1 MNLTLEISYVQELLS
16 SVWPNWKITKILGKG
31 SYGKVYEILRD
42 DLGTGSGY
50 RCALKV
56 LQMEADDSGDAAT
69 MRLMTSRNIFDA
81 HIPGE
86 SSQNDALEDFVRGV
100 SAEID
105 AMMQLKGAPNIVT
118 IEDYAILRSKE
129 VCTILIRME
138 ELVTLEQYLIQADG
152 NLSREEVIRLGM
164 DICNALSC
172 CEQLGILHRDIKPSN
187 IFYRERAGYKLGDF
201 GISRTMDSIYES
213 RSMSGIGTIQ
223 YMAPEV
229 YFGHKYNNTVDI
241 YSLGITLYTLL
252 NGNIPPLCE
261 ANPLHSGRMP
271 VPDRA
276 EIHSANMRRLNGE
289 MLPPPAG
296 ADQKLA
302 DAICKACS
310 SDPSRRYQTA
320 KQFHD
325 ALEECLIADKEAPGP
340 GTDPT
345 PDPPGSPHPPV
356 PSRPALI
363 AGITAAVIIL
373 LTAVFLIL
381 KPQTSVSYTVRCV
394 DTEGAVL
401 LEKESSEKAGQELS
415 VSSPPIDGYIPQEEE
430 KSFIVSRKEDNNLVI
445 FVYDKESLPTT
456 CTVLCKDTEGNI
468 LDSHT
473 VDGLAGETFTASAPD
488 LDEYIL
494 QEEEQDSCTLTL
506 SEDADSNQI
515 VFTYEKIYLTF
526 NDPALEYAVRR
537 SMNLTGST
545 RGISF
550 AEAKSVGELNLSGAL
565 ENNYGMIKDLTGLS
579 AFTGLKKLDLGDN
592 LVADVSELVNL
603 TDLEWLCLE
612 KNRIKDIT
620 PLKNLRKMTHLDLY
634 LNNIEDA
641 SPAMRLTNLTM
652 LDLRDNNIST
662 VDGIKSLTKLKQ
674 LYLGKNHIRD
684 ISQLKELYDL
694 DYLSLGDNEIEDIS
708 MLKNLQKIA
717 VLAVPNNKIKDI
729 SVVTRFPLLYWLEV
743 NGNPIADKT
752 PLNKLPKNVK
762 IKQ

>member
-1 MNLTLEISYVQELLS
+1 M
-16 SVWPNWKITKILGKG
+16 
-31 SYGKVYEILRD
+31 
-42 DLGTGSGY
+42 
-50 RCALKV
+50 
-56 LQMEADDSGDAAT
+56 
-69 MRLMTSRNIFDA
+69 
-81 HIPGE
+81 
-86 SSQNDALEDFVRGV
+86 
-100 SAEID
+100 
-105 AMMQLKGAPNIVT
+105 
-118 IEDYAILRSKE
+118 
-129 VCTILIRME
+129 
-138 ELVTLEQYLIQADG
+138 
-152 NLSREEVIRLGM
+152 
-164 DICNALSC
+164 
-172 CEQLGILHRDIKPSN
+172 
-187 IFYRERAGYKLGDF
+187 
-201 GISRTMDSIYES
+201 
-213 RSMSGIGTIQ
+213 
-223 YMAPEV
+223 
-229 YFGHKYNNTVDI
+229 
-241 YSLGITLYTLL
+241 
-252 NGNIPPLCE
+252 
-261 ANPLHSGRMP
+261 
-271 VPDRA
+271 
-276 EIHSANMRRLNGE
+276 
-289 MLPPPAG
+289 
-296 ADQKLA
+296 
-302 DAICKACS
+302 
-310 SDPSRRYQTA
+310 
-320 KQFHD
+320 
-325 ALEECLIADKEAPGP
+325 
-340 GTDPT
+340 
-345 PDPPGSPHPPV
+345 
-356 PSRPALI
+356 
-363 AGITAAVIIL
+363 
-373 LTAVFLIL
+373 
-381 KPQTSVSYTVRCV
+381 

-592 LVADVSELVNL
+592 LVADVSELENL

-620 PLKNLRKMTHLDLY
+620 PLKNLRRLTHLDLY

-641 SPAMRLTNLTM
+641 SPAMLLTNLTM

-694 DYLSLGDNEIEDIS
+694 DYLSLGNNEVEDIS
-708 MLKNLQKIA
+708 MLKDLQKIA

-729 SVVTRFPLLYWLEV
+729 SVVTGFPLRSSTGWRSTEIRLQTKLRCKNCPKTSRSSNKGPETNNYAAISEQPEADWPNVVSQCRKQGSWRRGRCFVSSMEKTKHRPLRLSENSGFLNQLV
-743 NGNPIADKT
+743 SVYATFPGRKTGYRTVSPCAACDFKTSFFRNPAIHGIYDLRLPDCLQFEIA
-752 PLNKLPKNVK
+752 
-762 IKQ
+762 

>member
-201 GISRTMDSIYES
+201 GISRTIESIYES

-381 KPQTSVSYTVRCV
+381 KPHSSVSYTVRCV
-394 DTEGAVL
+394 DTDGAVL

-537 SMNLTGST
+537 SMNLTGSS

-592 LVADVSELVNL
+592 LVADVSELENL
-603 TDLEWLCLE
+603 TNLEWLCLE

-708 MLKNLQKIA
+708 MLKDLQKIA

-752 PLNKLPKNVK
+752 PLQKLPKNVTV
-762 IKQ
+762 KQ

>member
-201 GISRTMDSIYES
+201 GISRTIDSIYES

-289 MLPPPAG
+289 MLPPPVG

-302 DAICKACS
+302 DAISK
-310 SDPSRRYQTA
+310 
-320 KQFHD
+320 
-325 ALEECLIADKEAPGP
+325 
-340 GTDPT
+340 
-345 PDPPGSPHPPV
+345 
-356 PSRPALI
+356 
-363 AGITAAVIIL
+363 
-373 LTAVFLIL
+373 
-381 KPQTSVSYTVRCV
+381 
-394 DTEGAVL
+394 
-401 LEKESSEKAGQELS
+401 
-415 VSSPPIDGYIPQEEE
+415 
-430 KSFIVSRKEDNNLVI
+430 
-445 FVYDKESLPTT
+445 SLPTR
-456 CTVLCKDTEGNI
+456 
-468 LDSHT
+468 
-473 VDGLAGETFTASAPD
+473 SA
-488 LDEYIL
+488 
-494 QEEEQDSCTLTL
+494 
-506 SEDADSNQI
+506 
-515 VFTYEKIYLTF
+515 K
-526 NDPALEYAVRR
+526 PALPTRPDATRPPSS
-537 SMNLTGST
+537 SMTLWKSALPLTP
-545 RGISF
+545 
-550 AEAKSVGELNLSGAL
+550 
-565 ENNYGMIKDLTGLS
+565 
-579 AFTGLKKLDLGDN
+579 
-592 LVADVSELVNL
+592 
-603 TDLEWLCLE
+603 
-612 KNRIKDIT
+612 
-620 PLKNLRKMTHLDLY
+620 PL
-634 LNNIEDA
+634 
-641 SPAMRLTNLTM
+641 
-652 LDLRDNNIST
+652 
-662 VDGIKSLTKLKQ
+662 
-674 LYLGKNHIRD
+674 
-684 ISQLKELYDL
+684 
-694 DYLSLGDNEIEDIS
+694 
-708 MLKNLQKIA
+708 
-717 VLAVPNNKIKDI
+717 
-729 SVVTRFPLLYWLEV
+729 
-743 NGNPIADKT
+743 
-752 PLNKLPKNVK
+752 
-762 IKQ
+762 